1 MEPLF
6 QSWWRFQHGK
16 CCEFH
21 SMGPMIPNRH
31 FPPMYLSNR
40 TPPSHCLPALN
51 GASAGYD
58 TYLWSWHPSP
68 SSLKIQLSSVISR
81 SFQLQRIHG
90 LKYPSLQAYNL
101 YFPASQ
107 GGTNIKRSKK
117 TDPPRIEMC
126 PLRNQRAC
134 LKISTNSAPSPLYFI
149 SSIKEP
155 HSSHDATKISFPTK
169 KKKKKKVLSLLG
181 TYTSQSFSQVLKTTI
196 GIIGYKFY
204 ANGF

>member
-1 MEPLF
+1 
-6 QSWWRFQHGK
+6 
-16 CCEFH
+16 
-21 SMGPMIPNRH
+21 MIPNRH
-31 FPPMYLSNR
+31 FPPMYLPNR
-40 TPPSHCLPALN
+40 TWPSHCLSALN
-51 GASAGYD
+51 GTSVVHG
-58 TYLWSWHPSP
+58 TCLWPWHPSP

-81 SFQLQRIHG
+81 SFQLQKIHG
-90 LKYPSLQAYNL
+90 LKYPSLQAHSL

-117 TDPPRIEMC
+117 TDPPRIEIC

-134 LKISTNSAPSPLYFI
+134 LKTSTNSAPSPLYFI

-169 KKKKKKVLSLLG
+169 KKKIVLSLLG
-181 TYTSQSFSQVLKTTI
+181 TYTSQPFSQVLKTTI